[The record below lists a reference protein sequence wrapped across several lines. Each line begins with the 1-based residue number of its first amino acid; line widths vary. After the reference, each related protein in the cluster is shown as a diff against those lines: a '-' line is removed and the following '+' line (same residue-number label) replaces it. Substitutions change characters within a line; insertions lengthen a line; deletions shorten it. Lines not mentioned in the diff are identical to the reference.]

1 MKKIGVILSGSG
13 VYDGSE
19 IHEAVSALI
28 AIAQQGGE
36 AVCYAPNISQ
46 YHVIN
51 HITGEEMKEN
61 RNVLVESARIARGNI
76 KDLAGFSVA
85 DVDAIVLPGGFGA
98 AKNLST
104 WAFDGPSSTVNE
116 VVKNAVLAV
125 VKANKP
131 IVTLCISP
139 VVIAKAL
146 EGSGVK
152 ANLTVGTTA
161 SASPYDIKATGEALE
176 SVGAVTTETAIN
188 EINFDAENK
197 IISAPCYMMEANVA
211 EVFANAQLAIKKLF
225 SIL

>member
-1 MKKIGVILSGSG
+1 MKKIGVVLSGSG

-19 IHEAVSALI
+19 IHETVSALI

-46 YHVIN
+46 FHVIN
-51 HITGEEMKEN
+51 HITGEEMKQE

-76 KDLAGFSVA
+76 KSLADFNVN
-85 DVDAIVLPGGFGA
+85 DVDALVFPGGFGA
-98 AKNLST
+98 AKNLTT
-104 WAFDGPSSTVNE
+104 WAFDGPNASIETS
-116 VVKNAVLAV
+116 VKNTILEM
-125 VKANKP
+125 VKAQKP

-146 EGSGVK
+146 EDSGIK

-161 SASPYDIKATGEALE
+161 AASPYDIKATNEALE
-176 SVGAVTTETAIN
+176 SIGAVTTETTIN
-188 EINFDAENK
+188 EINFDADNK

-211 EVFANAQLAIKKLF
+211 EVFNNTQLAIQKLF
-225 SIL
+225 TIL